1 MIVVFL
7 YFSDGKTVAVRYVK
21 KKEFSLSKNIR
32 IEVKAVRYAKF
43 YNFQI
48 RYITSFLPKYL
59 TLFLMLYRELDHQN
73 LCKFVGCC
81 TDAANFC
88 VLMEYCPKGSIS
100 DVLLNDDIPLNWAFR
115 YCGNFL

>member
-1 MIVVFL
+1 
-7 YFSDGKTVAVRYVK
+7 
-21 KKEFSLSKNIR
+21 
-32 IEVKAVRYAKF
+32 
-43 YNFQI
+43 
-48 RYITSFLPKYL
+48 
-59 TLFLMLYRELDHQN
+59 MLCRELDHQN

-115 YCGNFL
+115 YFGQLLVTICRLTNDTVNFYIKIFDINFDDI